1 LFLPDSLLALL
12 AARIDLLA
20 TREKAALQAGAVI
33 GRRFRADSVQE
44 LIGEQAELEVLV
56 ERSFVRRDGD
66 EFTFVHALTRDV
78 AYRSLT
84 TARRARLHARLAA
97 WLERVGEGDEAAA
110 AQLAHHYFESVRPE
124 SVDLAWAEER
134 EELARLRALAV
145 LWLRR
150 AAGLSASRYEMRD
163 AVDFLERAVK
173 LESDRQIQ
181 LEIWR
186 EIARA
191 SALYFDGT
199 RFAAAMKQAIALADS
214 DAGTADLYAELAFQ
228 TMVRAGM
235 WGTPPPGDLVGG
247 WIDNALARAE
257 PESSARAKALIARC
271 YSDYDKS
278 PKNAAEASRIADTLG
293 DPVLRSLG
301 YDVRATVA
309 FVQGEYTDALA
320 WCRRRLALADEHD
333 DPETEVYACA
343 AAINPAVACGQFD
356 EARMLATRHNEATL
370 PLSPHHRLH
379 GTALLVELEELLG
392 KWAAVLELKPQVE
405 ERIEE
410 NLATPCV
417 MNARTLFVCALAH
430 AYNGDEEEAVRLE
443 RAGERMAMTGYGT
456 VLDTPRLRLALHRKD
471 LATAESLLGEP
482 AVRMSNWF
490 YLSAMAAHLDAIA
503 ALRERERVEVE
514 AAAALRPGTYLEPFA
529 LRALGVVREDR
540 ALVEQAAQR
549 FEAFG
554 LGWHAA
560 ETRSLA

>member
-1 LFLPDSLLALL
+1 
-12 AARIDLLA
+12 
-20 TREKAALQAGAVI
+20 
-33 GRRFRADSVQE
+33 
-44 LIGEQAELEVLV
+44 
-56 ERSFVRRDGD
+56 
-66 EFTFVHALTRDV
+66 
-78 AYRSLT
+78 
-84 TARRARLHARLAA
+84 
-97 WLERVGEGDEAAA
+97 
-110 AQLAHHYFESVRPE
+110 
-124 SVDLAWAEER
+124 
-134 EELARLRALAV
+134 
-145 LWLRR
+145 
-150 AAGLSASRYEMRD
+150 
-163 AVDFLERAVK
+163 
-173 LESDRQIQ
+173 
-181 LEIWR
+181 
-186 EIARA
+186 
-191 SALYFDGT
+191 
-199 RFAAAMKQAIALADS
+199 
-214 DAGTADLYAELAFQ
+214 
-228 TMVRAGM
+228 
-235 WGTPPPGDLVGG
+235 
-247 WIDNALARAE
+247 
-257 PESSARAKALIARC
+257 
-271 YSDYDKS
+271 
-278 PKNAAEASRIADTLG
+278 
-293 DPVLRSLG
+293 
-301 YDVRATVA
+301 
-309 FVQGEYTDALA
+309 
-320 WCRRRLALADEHD
+320 
-333 DPETEVYACA
+333 
-343 AAINPAVACGQFD
+343 
-356 EARMLATRHNEATL
+356 
-370 PLSPHHRLH
+370 LH

-430 AYNGDEEEAVRLE
+430 AYSGDEEEAVRLE